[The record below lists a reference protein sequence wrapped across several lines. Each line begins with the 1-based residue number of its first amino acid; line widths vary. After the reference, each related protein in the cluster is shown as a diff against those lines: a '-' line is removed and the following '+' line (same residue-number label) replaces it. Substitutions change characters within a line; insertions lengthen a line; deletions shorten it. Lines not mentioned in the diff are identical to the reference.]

1 MKKLI
6 TLFMAIVLIA
16 GIQTV
21 SAQEAKTQ
29 AVTTQAAKETKKI
42 YNPEANAK
50 EDINLAVK
58 KAKTEGKHVLIQVGG
73 NWCGW
78 CILFHGFINEDPEIK
93 KFIEDNYV
101 FTLLNY
107 SSENKNHDILAAY
120 NNPGRFGY
128 PVFLILDAKGDLIH
142 TQDSGLLE
150 EGKGYNKVKVMGFLR
165 NWTTAALDPKNF
177 K

>member
-6 TLFMAIVLIA
+6 TLIMALVLVA

-21 SAQEAKTQ
+21 NA
-29 AVTTQAAKETKKI
+29 QAAMETKKI

-50 EDINLAVK
+50 EEISKAIK
-58 KAKTEGKHVLIQVGG
+58 KAKTEDKHVFVQIGG
-73 NWCGW
+73 NWCPW
-78 CILFHGFINEDPEIK
+78 CLLFHAYINEDPEIK

-107 SSENKNHDILAAY
+107 SKENKNIDLLTKY
-120 NNPGRFGY
+120 RNPGRLGY
-128 PVFLILDAKGDLIH
+128 PVFLILDAKGTLIH

-150 EGKGYNKVKVMGFLR
+150 EGKGYNKAKVMTFLK
-165 NWTTAALDPKNF
+165 NWTVAAIDPKNI

>member
-6 TLFMAIVLIA
+6 PLIMTIIMVTSFQFA
-16 GIQTV
+16 SG
-21 SAQEAKTQ
+21 QETK
-29 AVTTQAAKETKKI
+29 VPKKI

-50 EDINLAVK
+50 EDIKNAIQQAK
-58 KAKTEGKHVLIQVGG
+58 KENKHVFVQVGG

-78 CILFHGFINEDPEIK
+78 CLLFHQYINDEPEIK
-93 KFIEDNYV
+93 SLIESNYV

-107 SSENKNHDILAAY
+107 SQENKNIDLLTQY
-120 NNPGRFGY
+120 RNPGRMGY
-128 PVFLILDAKGDLIH
+128 PVFLILDGNGKLIH

-150 EGKGYNKVKVMGFLR
+150 EGKGYDKRKVSTFLK
-165 NWTTAALDPKNF
+165 NWSHAALDTKNL

>member
-6 TLFMAIVLIA
+6 TLIMTIIMMA
-16 GIQTV
+16 GIST
-21 SAQEAKTQ
+21 ADGQ
-29 AVTTQAAKETKKI
+29 AVQEKKKI
-42 YNPEANAK
+42 YNPGANAK
-50 EDINLAVK
+50 EDISQAVT
-58 KAKTEGKHVLIQVGG
+58 KAKAEGKHVLIQVGG

-78 CILFHGFINEDPEIK
+78 CILFHVFINDDPEIK

-101 FTLLNY
+101 FTLLNM
-107 SSENKNHDILAAY
+107 SVENKNTELLREY
-120 NNPGRFGY
+120 KNPGRLDY

-150 EGKGYNKVKVMGFLR
+150 EGKGYNKGKVMGFLR
-165 NWTTAALDPKNF
+165 NWTVAAVDPKNF